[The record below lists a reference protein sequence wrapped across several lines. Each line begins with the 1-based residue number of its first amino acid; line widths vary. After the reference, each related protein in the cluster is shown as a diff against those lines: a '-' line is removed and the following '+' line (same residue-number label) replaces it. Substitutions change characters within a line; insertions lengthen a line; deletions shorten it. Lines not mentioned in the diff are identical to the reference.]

1 METGI
6 IPKWGISAS
15 ESTSCS
21 TSSGS
26 KGRWGKMQSSTSPDP
41 AKIIPIWGEPDVPSG
56 KHTKNYGKSPFLM
69 GKLTISMAI
78 FNSKLL
84 ITRCTASLQ
93 HQHHF
98 NGLLL
103 RLSIF
108 KLECFIHLASAGARG
123 PNGSWRYPWKI
134 TFMEGSSKHAWRKAF
149 YLCLKIGAKP

>member
-1 METGI
+1 MGDKRLREHQLQHVIWLQRPLGED
-6 IPKWGISAS
+6 A
-15 ESTSCS
+15 ELYLAR
-21 TSSGS
+21 SGS
-26 KGRWGKMQSSTSPDP
+26 KDHPNLGR
-41 AKIIPIWGEPDVPSG
+41 EPDVPSG
-56 KHTKNYGKSPFLM
+56 KLTVCYGKS
-69 GKLTISMAI
+69 TISMAI

-84 ITRCTASLQ
+84 NYQRVLQQLQ

>member
-1 METGI
+1 MGDKRLREHQLQHI
-6 IPKWGISAS
+6 IWLQRPLGEDA
-15 ESTSCS
+15 ELYLAR
-21 TSSGS
+21 SSKDHPNLG
-26 KGRWGKMQSSTSPDP
+26 
-41 AKIIPIWGEPDVPSG
+41 GEPDVPSG

-84 ITRCTASLQ
+84 ITRCTALLQ